1 MAIDPSNKT
10 TYRLPTKNPH
20 LSSKPVLNRGHSRR
34 QSREHPHPQHPS
46 PPTVRRKM
54 AIGPHP
60 PQSTTTTKAPTAK
73 QSHVHPHI
81 SQSHDPDKGRQLHAT
96 APLKAGDVLIID
108 SPYAVI
114 PVVDDPAHSDEILCS
129 NGDCR
134 RKVPRVRRIGCSNRC
149 AAEVFWCDAGC
160 RDADRIR
167 HVLECEWL
175 KGYAMSLR
183 KNEGEYYFGVL
194 WLIVRVL
201 AARYVEKVQGSS
213 RSISKERFSSGWTAM
228 TELCDNRKLWP
239 EADLLHWQSLIE
251 KFICADSSLR
261 NIVLSADIILTLIC
275 QQESNS
281 FGLYPKA
288 TGLASTSDR
297 GEQYGAAIY
306 PRSSI
311 ANHSC
316 CPNVSPVTSLDGE

>member
-1 MAIDPSNKT
+1 
-10 TYRLPTKNPH
+10 
-20 LSSKPVLNRGHSRR
+20 
-34 QSREHPHPQHPS
+34 
-46 PPTVRRKM
+46 M
-54 AIGPHP
+54 AIGPR
-60 PQSTTTTKAPTAK
+60 PQSATTTKAPTAK
-73 QSHVHPHI
+73 HSHVHPHV

-96 APLKAGDVLIID
+96 VPLKAGDMLMVD

-114 PVVDDPAHSDEILCS
+114 PVVDDPAHSDEVLCS

-134 RKVPRVRRIGCSNRC
+134 RKVTSVRQIGCSNRC
-149 AAEVFWCDAGC
+149 AAEVVWCDVGC
-160 RDADRIR
+160 RDVDRIR
-167 HVLECEWL
+167 HGLECEWL
-175 KGYAMSLR
+175 RGYAPALR
-183 KNEGEYYFGVL
+183 KDEGEYYFGVL

-201 AARYVEKVQGSS
+201 AARYVEKKQGAS
-213 RSISKERFSSGWTAM
+213 RSVSKEKFSRGWTAM

-251 KFICADSSLR
+251 KYICADSSLH
-261 NIVLSADIILTLIC
+261 NISLSADSILTLIC

-316 CPNVSPVTSLDGE
+316 YPNVSPILCLDGE